1 MKLGESELRP
11 VMIKK
16 GHPASG
22 SFGIFHSWCKEPFY
36 NESGIY
42 LTKTFAL
49 IELSDGNV
57 QFLEPDFI
65 KFTNPLLQRI
75 ENQIT

>member
-1 MKLGESELRP
+1 MKLVELELRP
-11 VMIKK
+11 DMIKN

-22 SFGIFHSWCKEPFY
+22 SSGIFHSWCKEPFY

-49 IELSDGNV
+49 VELSDGNV
-57 QFLEPDFI
+57 QLLEPDFI
-65 KFTNPLLQRI
+65 KLTSPLSKKSEEQV
-75 ENQIT
+75 T

>member
-1 MKLGESELRP
+1 MKVVELELRP
-11 VMIKK
+11 VVIKK

-22 SFGIFHSWCKEPFY
+22 TSGIFHSWCKEPFY

-49 IELSDGNV
+49 VELSDGNV
-57 QFLEPDFI
+57 QFLEPDLI
-65 KFTNPLLQRI
+65 KFTSPLLQKS
-75 ENQIT
+75 EA